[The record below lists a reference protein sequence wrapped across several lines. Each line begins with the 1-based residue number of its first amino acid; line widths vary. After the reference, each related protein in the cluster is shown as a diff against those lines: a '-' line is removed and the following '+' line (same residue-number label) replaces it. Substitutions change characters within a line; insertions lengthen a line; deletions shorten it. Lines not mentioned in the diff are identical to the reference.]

1 MFPRQCL
8 GYWRVTAFRW
18 SSPTSP
24 SCSSVLRG
32 KGRLGVNVT
41 FYLLIFHRLGGKW
54 GARLVW
60 KKEREW
66 EREVREMLQEED
78 CGQRYQLGG
87 LFFCTVVVL
96 TFFPQN
102 RSPATAKWE
111 NLSRKCLVHISPQI
125 QKKVNRY
132 YILEKI
138 VILLPSLVLQKLIS
152 VT

>member
-32 KGRLGVNVT
+32 KGWLGVNVT

-60 KKEREW
+60 KKTEGMRGERNAP
-66 EREVREMLQEED
+66 
-78 CGQRYQLGG
+78 GG
-87 LFFCTVVVL
+87 RLWPEISARRAVLLLYTVVVVL
-96 TFFPQN
+96 KLKGVQPSN
-102 RSPATAKWE
+102 SKIWMG
-111 NLSRKCLVHISPQI
+111 NLSRKCLVHFSPQL

-132 YILEKI
+132 YIFIEKI
-138 VILLPSLVLQKLIS
+138 VRFLTPSNCQ
-152 VT
+152 